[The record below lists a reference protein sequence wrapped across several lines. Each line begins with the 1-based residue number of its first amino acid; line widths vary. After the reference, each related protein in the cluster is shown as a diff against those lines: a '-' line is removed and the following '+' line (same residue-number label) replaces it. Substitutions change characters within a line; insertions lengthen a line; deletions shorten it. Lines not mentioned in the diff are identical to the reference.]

1 MSQQYFQRTNWCRAL
16 CVSIATITLILFV
29 GLQVIDDGASS
40 PIFRRS
46 NIEVNHYE
54 KTTTKKANDQ
64 VVESEHAVV
73 AADDARCSEIGAAML
88 RQGGHA
94 VDAAVATCL
103 CLGVV
108 YPMSSGI
115 GGGGFMVVRSSSTGK
130 AQAFNSRETAPL
142 AASKN
147 MYANNLVN
155 KSVGALSVGV
165 PGEIAGLH
173 EAWLRY
179 GKLPWS
185 KLFQPAIKLAKE
197 GFVVSPY
204 LEMGINRTKSN
215 ILADTIGLGRIL
227 APKGKLLRAGD
238 TCYNIKLGR
247 TLEMVAKKGPQAFY
261 NGNLGKKFVKDV
273 KKAGGIITMKDLKNY
288 KVDITDA
295 VSVNVMGFTVLG
307 MPPPSSGTLGLSLVR
322 KNTLIFFCFSLCVS
336 YLMFCMLIYQVSN
349 ILSSYGSLDFLKGPL
364 GLHRFIEALKH
375 MFAIRMN
382 LGDPKFVN
390 ITKYE
395 ADMVSPSFAARLRQ
409 KILDNTTFSSGYYL
423 PKWSQLDDHGTTHF
437 CIVDADRNAVSMT
450 STINSYFGAGLLSP
464 STGIVLNNEMDDFSA
479 PTEISNTRLPPA
491 PSNFIAP
498 NKRPLSSMNPIIVL
512 KDNQLTGV
520 VGASGGLFI
529 IPAVIQV
536 FLNHF
541 VKGMEPLSAVKQ
553 PRVYHQVVPNVV
565 LYENWTVINGEHIE
579 LSNKNKR
586 FLTERNHTLKSQSSG
601 AICQLVMQDL
611 ENPIQKKKGERK
623 YGNGR
628 EEVFHG
634 MLTAVSDPR
643 KNGRPAAV

>member
-54 KTTTKKANDQ
+54 ETTTKKTVNDQ

-130 AQAFNSRETAPL
+130 AKAFNSRETAPL
-142 AASKN
+142 AASKD
-147 MYANNLVN
+147 MYANNLMN

-247 TLEMVAKKGPQAFY
+247 TLEMVAKKGPRAFY
-261 NGNLGKKFVKDV
+261 NGHLGKKFVKDV

-307 MPPPSSGTLGLSLVR
+307 MPPPSSGTLGLSLVA
-322 KNTLIFFCFSLCVS
+322 
-336 YLMFCMLIYQVSN
+336 N
-349 ILSSYGSLDFLKGPL
+349 ILNSYGSLDFLKGPL

-390 ITKYE
+390 ITRYE
-395 ADMVSPSFAARLRQ
+395 ADMVSPSFAAKLRQ
-409 KILDNTTFSSGYYL
+409 KILDNTTFSSRYYL

-586 FLTERNHTLKSQSSG
+586 FLTERNHTLKPQSSG

-611 ENPIQKKKGERK
+611 EKPIQKKKGGRK

>member
-16 CVSIATITLILFV
+16 CVSIATITLIFFV

-54 KTTTKKANDQ
+54 KNTTKKTLNDQ

-73 AADDARCSEIGAAML
+73 AADDARCSEIGAVML
-88 RQGGHA
+88 RHGGHA

-142 AASKN
+142 AASKD
-147 MYANNLVN
+147 MYANNLMN
-155 KSVGALSVGV
+155 KSVGALSVAV

-173 EAWLRY
+173 EAWVRY

-238 TCYNIKLGR
+238 TCYNIQLGR
-247 TLEMVAKKGPQAFY
+247 TLEIIAKKGPRAFY

-273 KKAGGIITMKDLKNY
+273 KKAGGIITMKDLRDY

-307 MPPPSSGTLGLSLVR
+307 MPPPSSGTLGLSLV
-322 KNTLIFFCFSLCVS
+322 T
-336 YLMFCMLIYQVSN
+336 N
-349 ILSSYGSLDFLKGPL
+349 ILSGYGSLDFLKSPL

-375 MFAIRMN
+375 MLAIRMN

-390 ITKYE
+390 TTKYE
-395 ADMVSPSFAARLRQ
+395 ADMVSPSFAAKLRR
-409 KILDNTTFSSGYYL
+409 KILDNTTFSSDYYL

-479 PTEISNTRLPPA
+479 PTEISKTRLPPA
-491 PSNFIAP
+491 PANFIAP
-498 NKRPLSSMNPIIVL
+498 NKRPLSSMNPVIVL

-586 FLTERNHTLKSQSSG
+586 FLTTRNHTLQPQSSG

-611 ENPIQKKKGERK
+611 EKPIQKKKGGRK